1 MLDTSLTRR
10 YGRRFDL
17 AVSTFCVCAF
27 SLLVAVAGW
36 AAGED
41 VPAPDANATPKEQVA
56 PASQSNSVIRVNST
70 NQPYDFFRPWSKK
83 APANHRGLGV
93 VVAGSRVLVAAE
105 LVGNSNYIELE
116 KPDTGEKST
125 AAIQVID
132 FEANLALLRPNDP
145 GFLAGF
151 QPLDVDPDVRV
162 GDKLAVLQLEANG
175 TPVSTQAVV
184 TSAEVG
190 RYELEDTAFLLF
202 RMSCP
207 LQGRDNSFTLPIVKA
222 NRLAAVLMR
231 YDARSQT
238 VDAISSP
245 VIAHFLNE
253 AGRDHYEGF
262 PHVGLSFSSTR
273 DPQLRRYLKL
283 DEGNGGIY
291 VTGLDPNGSAAKA
304 GLRVGDVV
312 LSVNHQSIDADGSYR
327 DPIYGRLSVI
337 NLTTTVPFAG
347 DKLPVTIMRDGV
359 RQTLEIALF
368 HVPPEDYVID
378 PYVIG
383 RAPRFYILGGMV
395 FQELTRQFLKEWGPN
410 WNREAPQRFVYY
422 DRYQANLFP
431 TKRKLVILTQVMPT
445 KATVGYEHL
454 NYLVVRRLNGQEITN
469 LADLARASQQ
479 PVDGFHKIEFEEDP
493 HMIFLDAN
501 EVAEQSGALQKL
513 YSLPTMQR
521 L

>member
-1 MLDTSLTRR
+1 MLTTLLR
-10 YGRRFDL
+10 RRFDV
-17 AVSTFCVCAF
+17 AVSTLCVCAF
-27 SLLVAVAGW
+27 TLFGS
-36 AAGED
+36 AAGLAAGVD
-41 VPAPDANATPKEQVA
+41 VPALEATPKVQVA

-93 VVAGSRVLVAAE
+93 VVTGSRVLVAAE

-125 AAIQVID
+125 AAIQVVD
-132 FEANLALLRPNDP
+132 FEANLALLRPDDP
-145 GFLAGF
+145 NFLTGF
-151 QPLDVDPDVRV
+151 QPLEVDPDVRV

-184 TSAEVG
+184 TSIEVG
-190 RYELEDTAFLLF
+190 RYELDDTAFLLF

-207 LQGRDNSFTLPIVKA
+207 LQGRDNSFTLPIVKG
-222 NRLAAVLMR
+222 NRLAAILMR
-231 YDARSQT
+231 YDGRSQT

-245 VIAHFLNE
+245 VIAHFLTE

-262 PHVGLSFSSTR
+262 PHLGLSFSPTR

-291 VTGLDPNGSAAKA
+291 VTGLDPNGSAARA
-304 GLRVGDVV
+304 GLRIGDVL
-312 LSVNHQSIDADGSYR
+312 LSVNNQSIDADGSYQ

-347 DKLPVTIMRDGV
+347 EKLPVTIMRDGL
-359 RQTLEIALF
+359 RQKLEVGLF

-383 RAPRFYILGGMV
+383 RAPRFYILGGLV

-445 KATVGYEHL
+445 KATVGYERL
-454 NYLVVRRLNGQEITN
+454 NYLTVRRINGADITN
-469 LADLARASQQ
+469 LADVARASQH

-493 HMIFLDAN
+493 HLIFLDAN

>member
-1 MLDTSLTRR
+1 MRTADMLTNFSRPK
-10 YGRRFDL
+10 FPF
-17 AVSTFCVCAF
+17 AISTFCLCAF
-27 SLLVAVAGW
+27 AACISVARLP
-36 AAGED
+36 AAED
-41 VPAPDANATPKEQVA
+41 VPAPDATPKEQVA

-125 AAIQVID
+125 AGIQVVD
-132 FEANLALLRPNDP
+132 FEANLALLRPDNP
-145 GFLAGF
+145 SFLAGF
-151 QPLDVDPDVRV
+151 QPLDVDTHVCI
-162 GDKLAVLQLEANG
+162 GDKLSVLQLEANG

-207 LQGRDNSFTLPIVKA
+207 LQGRDNSFTLPIVKGS
-222 NRLAAVLMR
+222 RLAAVLMR

-245 VIAHFLNE
+245 VIAHFLAD
-253 AGRDHYEGF
+253 AGRDHYAGF
-262 PHVGLSFSSTR
+262 PHLGLSFSSTR

-283 DEGNGGIY
+283 DEGNGGVY
-291 VTGLDPNGSAAKA
+291 VTGLDPNGSAAKS
-304 GLRVGDVV
+304 GLRVGDVL
-312 LSVNHQSIDADGSYR
+312 LSVNHQSIDADGSYQ

-347 DKLPVTIMRDGV
+347 DKLPIAIMRDGV
-359 RQTLEIALF
+359 RQQLEVSLF
-368 HVPPEDYVID
+368 HVPPEEYAID

-454 NYLVVRRLNGQEITN
+454 NYLIVKRLNGEEITS
-469 LADLARASQQ
+469 LADLARATQH

-493 HMIFLDAN
+493 HTIFLDAD

-513 YSLPTMQR
+513 YSLPTMER